1 MSSSGEPSE
10 TRQRL
15 DHTRGRSTSS
25 DRSAPAQTGKKS
37 KTMKDRNQNN
47 EKNNEDGS
55 RPNEDPIASG
65 RSVGFCVRMI
75 SVSTDGLLVP

>member
-1 MSSSGEPSE
+1 MSSSADPSE

-15 DHTRGRSTSS
+15 DYTRGRPTSS

-37 KTMKDRNQNN
+37 KTMKDRDQNN

-65 RSVGFCVRMI
+65 RSVGV
-75 SVSTDGLLVP
+75 VSE